1 MTIELSPE
9 QQAALHETR
18 AFEDP
23 AGFEAARAAAQPAMD
38 KIVKEVMEP
47 NQGMDTTILEL
58 RDLYLLVKRHAPQ
71 LDTVKY
77 TAEKR
82 ATFADAI
89 RLVVTA
95 DAWFGEG
102 KRTGAYRTRTIEEV
116 LQASRP
122 WRARLKVWGDHAF
135 ALEPDTADQFADVNS
150 SGTLQEEQDD
160 LRRLNELVELHQ
172 APLVEVGM
180 TPEFVARGKALLD
193 EASGHGLL
201 GIVGLRSKEEAVMLR
216 NRIFTYGLAL
226 AREAR
231 AAGVN
236 ACFDDPEARRRFEAA
251 SFRNA
256 LRKLKRRRAAAPA
269 EETGS
274 EPKKDE
280 PAKDEPTKDGAAGP
294 TA

>member
-1 MTIELSPE
+1 MSSMAIELSPE
-9 QQAALHETR
+9 QQAALYETR
-18 AFEDP
+18 VFEDP
-23 AGFEAARAAAQPAMD
+23 AGFETARAAAQPAMD
-38 KIVKEVMEP
+38 VIVKEVMEP
-47 NQGMDTTILEL
+47 NQGADATLLEL
-58 RDLYLLVKRHAPQ
+58 RDLYLLTKRHAAQ

-77 TAEKR
+77 TDQKR
-82 ATFADAI
+82 AAFAAAI
-89 RLVVTA
+89 RLVATA

-102 KRTGAYRTRTIEEV
+102 KRTGAYRTRTLEEV

-122 WRARLKVWGDHAF
+122 WRARLKAWGEHAF
-135 ALEPDTADQFADVNS
+135 ALEPDVADQFADVNS
-150 SGTLQEEQDD
+150 SGTIQEEQED
-160 LRRLNELVELHQ
+160 LRMLSDLVRQHEARLG
-172 APLVEVGM
+172 EVGM
-180 TPEFVARGKALLD
+180 TPAFVAQGKALLD

-201 GIVGLRSKEEAVMLR
+201 GIIGLRNKEEAITLR

-256 LRKLKRRRAAAPA
+256 LRKLRRRRPGGG
-269 EETGS
+269 EDGG
-274 EPKKDE
+274 EPKDE
-280 PAKDEPTKDGAAGP
+280 PKKDGAAGP